1 MLTIRSYHVI
11 ADLVS
16 LYTSHR
22 PITSPHVLL
31 IIATFLLKAYGFL
44 ENWRFGFLSV
54 KNDGLGKIPGVKTE
68 DIKIDSLKMLRLLK
82 CESSVLKCEDSEDD
96 TPQ

>member
-1 MLTIRSYHVI
+1 M
-11 ADLVS
+11 
-16 LYTSHR
+16 
-22 PITSPHVLL
+22 
-31 IIATFLLKAYGFL
+31 
-44 ENWRFGFLSV
+44 